1 MKFYSIKRGINICVV
16 PPKKESKPVD
26 ENLMKNNGVQVKKTP
41 FFFFKLELSNFGTK
55 CVL

>member
-16 PPKKESKPVD
+16 PPKKKSKPVD